1 MAVTA
6 SELHA
11 LIERDPPTV
20 GPRVGHSC
28 SGGTHSRLS
37 DDRVVCWR
45 PDLDGLSTATDRYAI
60 DRYAIDAELAGTPV
74 PLALERRWGCADESL
89 VWPAWTRLE
98 VLAKLFDWP
107 IGTLVTGIARTG
119 TLAQIDTAVAAAA
132 QREGAVLHTS
142 RSLLA
147 GITLSLGVTLR

>member
-60 DRYAIDAELAGTPV
+60 DRYAIDADLADHAGGVQAGAP
-74 PLALERRWGCADESL
+74 R
-89 VWPAWTRLE
+89 PAQS
-98 VLAKLFDWP
+98 P
-107 IGTLVTGIARTG
+107 
-119 TLAQIDTAVAAAA
+119 
-132 QREGAVLHTS
+132 
-142 RSLLA
+142 LLA
-147 GITLSLGVTLR
+147 GFEPPMRLASPRALSMKSGGSASCTVLLAAPAANRRGAPKAWKVR